1 MSLDLEPR
9 AEKRRTRD
17 GSGPRWDVIRGDVL
31 ERDGY
36 ACQRCGYEA
45 SVGDPDQELEVH
57 NTEALGSP
65 SLGDLDGLVTLCR
78 PCHATLHGDDPAY
91 GDLGDD
97 APMFPR
103 PEAPPAVATMR
114 SERQH
119 VCERCQLVADEAG
132 ELAAY
137 TGADRPHVLCKPCAG
152 ALLEVGYG
160 PDAFETAGRF
170 DAGALRARAGDA
182 PVRPSL
188 LASGPVRA
196 TRPPET
202 AIERFVHDT
211 PIRYVANPIGVTVL
225 FVLLGVLASF
235 YLL

>member
-1 MSLDLEPR
+1 MSPDLEPR

-17 GSGPRWDVIRGDVL
+17 GGGPRWDVIRGDVL

-36 ACQRCGYEA
+36 TCQRCGYEG
-45 SVGDPDQELEVH
+45 SVGDPDGELEAH
-57 NTEALGSP
+57 NTAALGSP

-103 PEAPPAVATMR
+103 PEAPPEVATMR

-119 VCERCQLVADEAG
+119 VCERCQLVADDAD

-137 TGADRPHVLCKPCAG
+137 TAADRPHVLCKPCAG
-152 ALLEVGYG
+152 ALLEVGYD
-160 PDAFETAGRF
+160 PAAFEAAGRL
-170 DAGALRARAGDA
+170 DAETLRARASDA

-225 FVLLGVLASF
+225 FMLLGVLASF
-235 YLL
+235 YLF